1 MVVVHVT
8 MAIKKNIP
16 KDSDKIRVMFIDE
29 MNELQSQIA
38 EYFLNRIY
46 GDVYEAYSAGPR
58 FDYIDCELIASMYQN
73 GHDIREQRAKDF
85 RSKQMP
91 IKFDYLVFLEKA
103 TYDRIKGE
111 VPYDAPQILMDFGNR
126 ADLKATDDK
135 ELFEAYTSLMNR
147 VEKWVEETFS
157 DPERLKEMVQ

>member
-1 MVVVHVT
+1 MS
-8 MAIKKNIP
+8 KNIP
-16 KDSDKIRVMFIDE
+16 KKSDKIRIMFIDE

-38 EYFLNRIY
+38 EYFLNQLY

-73 GHDIREQRAKDF
+73 GHDIREYRAKDF

-91 IKFDYLVFLEKA
+91 LKFDYLVFLEKD

-111 VPYDAPQILMDFGNR
+111 VPYDAPHIMYDFGNR
-126 ADLKATDDK
+126 KDMKANDDL
-135 ELFEAYTSLMNR
+135 ELFNAYTEMINK
-147 VEKWVEETFS
+147 VKDWIETEFK
-157 DPERLKEMVQ
+157 DPSHLLELVR